1 VSDLNDI
8 NRAIGSLEA
17 QVHTPWWV
25 QYSTTWL
32 GWIAAL
38 AAAIVGIWRVVQLF
52 RSGSNGKRD

>member
-1 VSDLNDI
+1 MNHDLTK
-8 NRAIGSLEA
+8 AIDTVIIPAGLTA
-17 QVHTPWWV
+17 PWWV

-52 RSGSNGKRD
+52 RNGKRD

>member
-1 VSDLNDI
+1 
-8 NRAIGSLEA
+8 
-17 QVHTPWWV
+17 V

-52 RSGSNGKRD
+52 RNGKRD

>member
-1 VSDLNDI
+1 MTHDLTK
-8 NRAIGSLEA
+8 AIDSVIIPAGLTA
-17 QVHTPWWV
+17 PWWV

-52 RSGSNGKRD
+52 RNSHKGE